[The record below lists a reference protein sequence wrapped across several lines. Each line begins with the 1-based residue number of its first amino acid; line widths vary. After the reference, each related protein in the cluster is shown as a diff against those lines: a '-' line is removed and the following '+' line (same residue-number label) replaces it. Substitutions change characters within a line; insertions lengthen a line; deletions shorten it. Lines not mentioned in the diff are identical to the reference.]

1 MISEELLQSFIAE
14 ASDLLDDVEPSLVQ
28 YSRLQDVDER
38 TEIVNRVFRHFHS
51 IKGSA
56 GFVGLHNI
64 ARLTH
69 EAETLLEQF
78 RKSPDKVIPQEIIAL
93 LCSTVDLLRAIFAA
107 SGDEEQDNEE
117 LGIDQLIGEL
127 ADATKK
133 LKGRQSTKGFSAL
146 NVSADAK
153 GGDESDVNDLNATQ
167 IVNQQDLGRFTSSL
181 SLLPEAAFGAAPEP
195 PLAVEPPPSAPP
207 PAPPA
212 AEPVP
217 APPAGDQTPA
227 PDKAAAKS
235 PSGRGKAASLVGEG
249 RSESLTRARRMSSD
263 TARIIH
269 TSRRVREDKMTTTEF
284 AGRYVS
290 EANEL
295 LEQIEQALLQAE
307 QHPEASGDA
316 IQEALRC
323 LHSFKGN
330 SGFMNLTD
338 LERLSHR
345 MESEVESTIGR
356 ALGLDSQTFD
366 ALLQMIDVLRQG
378 VLDYSCGGSGA
389 IPEADAYIAMMDEFS
404 TTQRSSST
412 RRSKGNTG
420 RLAGAA
426 SPALPPAPPPP
437 PPAPPAPSSAPP
449 PPPAVK
455 AAPVPSPDTTRIGPI
470 DRPKSTEVLS
480 TSLALGA
487 RPAAGL
493 GERNAEEQRKSTD
506 NSTTVRA
513 RPQAP
518 QPQAGGTVK
527 RKSTDT
533 TRLVLRG
540 SVSQQVD
547 LRTTPKMDKIL
558 ITGAPPPPPTVE
570 LPGKIDLGLPEEESK
585 GAKTTE
591 APRPKDTR
599 KQSDT
604 GQKRRSAE
612 QVAVRNDIRVDLR
625 KLDAMLD
632 LVGELVIAEAMV
644 TRHPVVRD
652 AENESLERAVHQLR
666 RVASSL
672 QDMATSVRMIPLAP
686 TFRRMTR
693 LVYDLSGK
701 AGKMVDLILL
711 GEETEVDRTVIER
724 ISDPLVHIIRN
735 AIDHGIEPPEDRIK
749 LGKPEIGRLTIEGHH
764 EGGEVWIVITDD
776 GRGLNR
782 EAILQRAI
790 SRGLIQGDGS
800 DLTDSQIYH
809 FIFEPGFST
818 ATKVTDISGRGFGM
832 DVVKKNIEK
841 LSGKIDIR
849 TRAGEGT
856 AVVLRIPLT
865 LAIIEGM
872 LISAGDTR
880 YIIPLLSIRESLKP
894 DLSQIMHT
902 PDGQQLVKIRN
913 ELIPIVKLDET
924 FTRVKSTRSMM
935 DGILM
940 IVEGED
946 GDVVALFA
954 DELLGQQETVIK
966 GLSGWLKRSRG
977 VSGCTILGDGEVGL
991 ILDIGAIVR
1000 LARQKSS
1007 A

>member
-28 YSRLQDVDER
+28 YSRMDNVEER

-78 RKSPDKVIPQEIIAL
+78 RKSPDKIIPQANIVL
-93 LCSTVDLLRAIFAA
+93 LCRTVDLLRAIFEHGGEGGEG
-107 SGDEEQDNEE
+107 GDDS
-117 LGIDQLIGEL
+117 LGIDALIAEIAAATLAIRGKPPKRSPTIRFAPPTVP
-127 ADATKK
+127 ADATQVVTHPAVN
-133 LKGRQSTKGFSAL
+133 LPAGETKQP
-146 NVSADAK
+146 
-153 GGDESDVNDLNATQ
+153 TPPP
-167 IVNQQDLGRFTSSL
+167 T
-181 SLLPEAAFGAAPEP
+181 AAPAPAQAGAPIGVFRAKTGGTEVR
-195 PLAVEPPPSAPP
+195 AAPP
-207 PAPPA
+207 PE
-212 AEPVP
+212 EPR
-217 APPAGDQTPA
+217 PAGA
-227 PDKAAAKS
+227 E
-235 PSGRGKAASLVGEG
+235 SGKTDT
-249 RSESLTRARRMSSD
+249 LTRPRRMSSD

-269 TSRRVREDKMTTTEF
+269 TRKMASKEKMTTTEF
-284 AGRYVS
+284 AGRYVA

-295 LEQIEQALLQAE
+295 LEQIEQALLHAE
-307 QHPEASGDA
+307 QHPDSSNDS

-345 MESEVESTIGR
+345 MEAEVENNIGR

-378 VLDYSCGGSGA
+378 VLDFSCGGSGN

-404 TTQRSSST
+404 AAPRPD
-412 RRSKGNTG
+412 TG
-420 RLAGAA
+420 IRGQNWNQGTPAA
-426 SPALPPAPPPP
+426 PAPAPAAVPPPP
-437 PPAPPAPSSAPP
+437 PPAPP
-449 PPPAVK
+449 PAK
-455 AAPVPSPDTTRIGPI
+455 TPA
-470 DRPKSTEVLS
+470 TE
-480 TSLALGA
+480 
-487 RPAAGL
+487 
-493 GERNAEEQRKSTD
+493 
-506 NSTTVRA
+506 
-513 RPQAP
+513 
-518 QPQAGGTVK
+518 GGTRKERRPSNTK
-527 RKSTDT
+527 RQEST

-540 SVSQQVD
+540 DTSKQED
-547 LRTTPKMDKIL
+547 LRTLPKAASISM
-558 ITGAPPPPPTVE
+558 GPPPNGEQPAAAPVRSPE
-570 LPGKIDLGLPEEESK
+570 PAKPAARPAASPQAESGRRQNDKNQPGKN
-585 GAKTTE
+585 
-591 APRPKDTR
+591 
-599 KQSDT
+599 SDT
-604 GQKRRSAE
+604 GQKRRIAE
-612 QVAVRNDIRVDLR
+612 QVAARNDIRVDLR
-625 KLDAMLD
+625 KLDTMLD

-644 TRHPVVRD
+644 TRHPVVWD

-693 LVYDLSGK
+693 LVYDLSVK
-701 AGKMVDLILL
+701 AGKQIDLILL

-735 AIDHGIEPPEDRIK
+735 AIDHGIEPPEERVA
-749 LGKPEIGRLTIEGHH
+749 LGKPETGRLTIEGHH

-776 GRGLNR
+776 GRGLDR
-782 EAILQRAI
+782 AAILEKAI
-790 SRGLIQGDGS
+790 SRGMVQGDGS
-800 DLTDSQIYH
+800 DLTDNQIYH
-809 FIFEPGFST
+809 FVFEPGFST
-818 ATKVTDISGRGFGM
+818 AARVTDISGRGFGM

-841 LSGKIDIR
+841 LSGRIDIR
-849 TRAGEGT
+849 TRPGEGT
-856 AVVLRIPLT
+856 AVVMRIPLT

-872 LISAGDTR
+872 LVSSGGTR
-880 YIIPLLSIRESLKP
+880 YIIPLLSIRESLRP
-894 DLSQIMHT
+894 DMSQIFST
-902 PDGQQLVKIRN
+902 PDGQEVVRLRE

-924 FTRVKSTRSMM
+924 FSRVKNVRSLE

-940 IVEGED
+940 IVEGEE
-946 GDVVALFA
+946 GEVVALFA

-966 GLSGWLKRSRG
+966 GLSGWLKKSRG

-1000 LARQKSS
+1000 LARQRSS

>member
-14 ASDLLDDVEPSLVQ
+14 ASDLLDDIEPSLVE
-28 YSRLQDVDER
+28 YSRLQDVDDR
-38 TEIVNRVFRHFHS
+38 TEIVNRIFRHFHS

-78 RKSPDKVIPQEIIAL
+78 RKSPDRVISQEHAAL
-93 LCSTVDLLRAIFAA
+93 LYHTVDLLRAIFE
-107 SGDEEQDNEE
+107 SGGGDEDEDNEE
-117 LGIDQLIGEL
+117 LGIDSLIREIS
-127 ADATKK
+127 AATQS
-133 LKGRQSTKGFSAL
+133 LKGKQAKGFSAL
-146 NVSADAK
+146 SLSAD
-153 GGDESDVNDLNATQ
+153 DSLPSESEGEALDATQ
-167 IVNQQDLGRFTSSL
+167 VVNADEIGRFT
-181 SLLPEAAFGAAPEP
+181 
-195 PLAVEPPPSAPP
+195 
-207 PAPPA
+207 
-212 AEPVP
+212 
-217 APPAGDQTPA
+217 
-227 PDKAAAKS
+227 
-235 PSGRGKAASLVGEG
+235 AASDTDSETTIPAEEDHTGTRIVPKPTAAIPSSQTSAGSSATSVGEA
-249 RSESLTRARRMSSD
+249 RSESITRSRRMSSD

-269 TSRRVREDKMTTTEF
+269 TSRRVRESSLTSSEF
-284 AGRYVS
+284 VGKYVS

-307 QHPEASGDA
+307 QHPESSNDS

-330 SGFMNLTD
+330 SGFMNLAD

-345 MESEVESTIGR
+345 MESEVESNIGR
-356 ALGLDSQTFD
+356 SLGLDSQTFD

-378 VLDYSCGGSGA
+378 VLDFSCGGSGA
-389 IPEADAYIAMMDEFS
+389 IPEADAYIAMMDDFS
-404 TTQRSSST
+404 HTRSDT
-412 RRSKGNTG
+412 DAKRVTHDTA
-420 RLAGAA
+420 RLIRETAA
-426 SPALPPAPPPP
+426 SA
-437 PPAPPAPSSAPP
+437 SQ
-449 PPPAVK
+449 
-455 AAPVPSPDTTRIGPI
+455 SPDTTQRIRSTVPETQAMVRPI
-470 DRPKSTEVLS
+470 DLSNAPRRGETE
-480 TSLALGA
+480 
-487 RPAAGL
+487 AAGT
-493 GERNAEEQRKSTD
+493 EEKI
-506 NSTTVRA
+506 
-513 RPQAP
+513 P
-518 QPQAGGTVK
+518 

-540 SVSQQVD
+540 DTSQQVD
-547 LRTTPKMDKIL
+547 LRETPKAEKITIL
-558 ITGAPPPPPTVE
+558 PPPDAPAPEPAAPVQQE
-570 LPGKIDLGLPEEESK
+570 VAKPEEK
-585 GAKTTE
+585 Q
-591 APRPKDTR
+591 PVRPASDTV
-599 KQSDT
+599 KQSRTKNQGSDT
-604 GQKRRSAE
+604 GQKRRIAE
-612 QVAVRNDIRVDLR
+612 QLAARNDIRVDLR
-625 KLDAMLD
+625 KLDNMLD

-701 AGKMVDLILL
+701 ANKLVDLVLL

-735 AIDHGIEPPEDRIK
+735 AIDHGIEPPEERVR
-749 LGKPEIGRLTIEGHH
+749 LGKPEVGRLTIEGHH

-776 GRGLNR
+776 GRGLDR
-782 EAILQRAI
+782 AAIVRRAI
-790 SRGLIQGDGS
+790 SRGLITGDGS
-800 DLTDSQIYH
+800 DLTDNQVYH

-818 ATKVTDISGRGFGM
+818 ATRVTDISGRGFGM

-849 TRAGEGT
+849 TRPGEGT

-865 LAIIEGM
+865 LAIIDGM

-894 DLSQIMHT
+894 DPAQIMTT
-902 PDGQQLVKIRN
+902 PDGQQLVKLRT

-924 FTRVKSTRSMM
+924 FSRVKNARTML

-946 GDVVALFA
+946 GEVVALFA

>member
-14 ASDLLDDVEPSLVQ
+14 ASDLLDDVEPSLVE
-28 YSRLQDVDER
+28 YSRLDDIEER
-38 TEIVNRVFRHFHS
+38 MEIVNRVFRHFHS

-78 RKSPDKVIPQEIIAL
+78 RKSPDKVIPQENIAL
-93 LCSTVDLLRAIFAA
+93 LYRTVDLLRAIFD
-107 SGDEEQDNEE
+107 SGGDPESEENEDSRIDALIDE
-117 LGIDQLIGEL
+117 ISK
-127 ADATKK
+127 ATKSIK
-133 LKGRQSTKGFSAL
+133 SRAVKGYSAL
-146 NVSADAK
+146 NISADLAHAAETEVESPK
-153 GGDESDVNDLNATQ
+153 TTQVVSLPSGGKMNAGATPSDAEPT
-167 IVNQQDLGRFTSSL
+167 
-181 SLLPEAAFGAAPEP
+181 EAET
-195 PLAVEPPPSAPP
+195 
-207 PAPPA
+207 PA
-212 AEPVP
+212 AGTETRSPTRSTEIRQRPTSEPKATDGKTGGVP
-217 APPAGDQTPA
+217 TSISD
-227 PDKAAAKS
+227 
-235 PSGRGKAASLVGEG
+235 RN
-249 RSESLTRARRMSSD
+249 RSDSVTRSRHPSSD

-269 TSRRVREDKMTTTEF
+269 TSKMTKPDKMTTSEF

-295 LEQIEQALLQAE
+295 LEQTEQALLQAE
-307 QHPEASGDA
+307 QHPESSNDA
-316 IQEALRC
+316 VQEALRC

-330 SGFMNLTD
+330 SGLMNLTD

-345 MESEVESTIGR
+345 METEVENNIGR
-356 ALGLDSQTFD
+356 SLGLDSQTFD
-366 ALLQMIDVLRQG
+366 VLLQMIDILRQG
-378 VLDYSCGGSGA
+378 VLDFSCGGSGS
-389 IPEADAYIAMMDEFS
+389 IPEADAYIAMMDEYSF
-404 TTQRSSST
+404 RP
-412 RRSKGNTG
+412 NTDTNI
-420 RLAGAA
+420 R
-426 SPALPPAPPPP
+426 PPKNNTSVNHAKADPEKTAFPPSPPPEDKIP
-437 PPAPPAPSSAPP
+437 QKKETDTRELKQE
-449 PPPAVK
+449 VK
-455 AAPVPSPDTTRIGPI
+455 P
-470 DRPKSTEVLS
+470 
-480 TSLALGA
+480 
-487 RPAAGL
+487 
-493 GERNAEEQRKSTD
+493 QR
-506 NSTTVRA
+506 
-513 RPQAP
+513 Q
-518 QPQAGGTVK
+518 
-527 RKSTDT
+527 STDT

-540 SVSQQVD
+540 NTSAQED
-547 LRTTPKMDKIL
+547 LRSIPKADTINIMSD
-558 ITGAPPPPPTVE
+558 TDTQPPPPMTTSSGPATPSAVN
-570 LPGKIDLGLPEEESK
+570 
-585 GAKTTE
+585 KTKETE
-591 APRPKDTR
+591 RHHKAPDKT
-599 KQSDT
+599 SDT
-604 GQKRRSAE
+604 GQKRRTAE
-612 QVAVRNDIRVDLR
+612 QLAARNDIRVDLR

-644 TRHPVVRD
+644 TRHPVVWN

-693 LVYDLSGK
+693 LVYDLSVK
-701 AGKMVDLILL
+701 AGKQVDLILL

-735 AIDHGIEPPEDRIK
+735 AIDHGIEPPEERLAI
-749 LGKPEIGRLTIEGHH
+749 GKPETGRLTIEGHH

-776 GRGLNR
+776 GRGLDR

-790 SRGLIQGDGS
+790 TRGLIQGDGS
-800 DLTDSQIYH
+800 DLSDNQIYH

-849 TRAGEGT
+849 TRPGEGT
-856 AVVLRIPLT
+856 AVVMRIPLT

-872 LISAGDTR
+872 LVRSGTTR
-880 YIIPLLSIRESLKP
+880 YIIPLLSIRESLRP
-894 DLSQIMHT
+894 ELSQIFST
-902 PDGQQLVKIRN
+902 PDGQQVVKLRD

-924 FTRVKSTRSMM
+924 FNRTEGTRDLME
-935 DGILM
+935 GILM

-946 GDVVALFA
+946 GEVVALFA

-966 GLSGWLKRSRG
+966 GLSGWLKKSRG

-1000 LARQKSS
+1000 LARQRSS

>member
-1 MISEELLQSFIAE
+1 MLYGRGIPNSEKASLRADTGCGKTMISEELLQSFISE
-14 ASDLLDDVEPSLVQ
+14 ASDLLDDVEPSLVE
-28 YSRLQDVDER
+28 YSRLDNVEER
-38 TEIVNRVFRHFHS
+38 IEIVNRVFRHFHS

-56 GFVGLHNI
+56 GFVGLHDI

-78 RKSPDKVIPQEIIAL
+78 RKSPDKIIPQSSIVL
-93 LCSTVDLLRAIFAA
+93 LCRTVDLLRAIFEKGGEGGAG
-107 SGDEEQDNEE
+107 GDDN
-117 LGIDQLIGEL
+117 LGIDALIAEIAGSIQ
-127 ADATKK
+127 AIKGKPTKR
-133 LKGRQSTKGFSAL
+133 LSVTKSFSA
-146 NVSADAK
+146 SGQKAK
-153 GGDESDVNDLNATQ
+153 GAGATQ
-167 IVNQQDLGRFTSSL
+167 AI
-181 SLLPEAAFGAAPEP
+181 A
-195 PLAVEPPPSAPP
+195 PPSAGA
-207 PAPPA
+207 PAHANIGLFKTVAPA
-212 AEPVP
+212 AEPAAPPPSPP
-217 APPAGDQTPA
+217 AP
-227 PDKAAAKS
+227 S
-235 PSGRGKAASLVGEG
+235 PSQPEAQRGAGAEGGKTDALGR
-249 RSESLTRARRMSSD
+249 TRRVSSD

-269 TSRRVREDKMTTTEF
+269 TRKMGGAKEKMTTSEF
-284 AGRYVS
+284 AGRYVT

-295 LEQIEQALLQAE
+295 LEEIEQSLLHAE
-307 QHPEASGDA
+307 QHPESSGDA

-345 MESEVESTIGR
+345 MESEVENNIGR

-378 VLDYSCGGSGA
+378 VLDFSCGGSGS
-389 IPEADAYIAMMDEFS
+389 IPEADAYIAMMDEFTS
-404 TTQRSSST
+404 APRPDTGVRG
-412 RRSKGNTG
+412 SKVAMMTKNETPP
-420 RLAGAA
+420 
-426 SPALPPAPPPP
+426 PAPSAPPPP
-437 PPAPPAPSSAPP
+437 PPARENQEAAAAPSE
-449 PPPAVK
+449 
-455 AAPVPSPDTTRIGPI
+455 G
-470 DRPKSTEVLS
+470 
-480 TSLALGA
+480 GA
-487 RPAAGL
+487 KNR
-493 GERNAEEQRKSTD
+493 ERTVS
-506 NSTTVRA
+506 TVR
-513 RPQAP
+513 R
-518 QPQAGGTVK
+518 
-527 RKSTDT
+527 RESNT

-540 SVSQQVD
+540 DTSKQED
-547 LRTTPKMDKIL
+547 LREIPKAESIVIAMPPEVAAERPAGPQPRTPESSAPASSPAAAGSGDR
-558 ITGAPPPPPTVE
+558 GAA
-570 LPGKIDLGLPEEESK
+570 KAQPE
-585 GAKTTE
+585 
-591 APRPKDTR
+591 

-604 GQKRRSAE
+604 AHKRRNAD
-612 QVAVRNDIRVDLR
+612 ALAARNDIRVDLR
-625 KLDAMLD
+625 KLDSMLD

-644 TRHPVVRD
+644 TRHPVVWN

-693 LVYDLSGK
+693 LVYDLSVK
-701 AGKMVDLILL
+701 AGKQIDLILL

-735 AIDHGIEPPEDRIK
+735 AIDHGIEPPEQRIA
-749 LGKPEIGRLTIEGHH
+749 LGKPETGRLTIEGHH

-776 GRGLNR
+776 GRGLDKA
-782 EAILQRAI
+782 AILEKAI
-790 SRGLIQGDGS
+790 SRGMVTGDGT
-800 DLTDSQIYH
+800 DLTDNQIYH
-809 FIFEPGFST
+809 FVFEPGFST
-818 ATKVTDISGRGFGM
+818 ATRVTDISGRGFGM

-841 LSGKIDIR
+841 LSGRIDIR
-849 TRAGEGT
+849 TRPGEGT

-872 LISAGDTR
+872 LVSSGGTR
-880 YIIPLLSIRESLKP
+880 YIIPLLTIRESLRP
-894 DLSQIMHT
+894 DMSQIFST
-902 PDGQQLVKIRN
+902 PDGQEVVKLRE

-924 FTRVKSTRSMM
+924 FSRVKSSRNLV

-946 GDVVALFA
+946 GEVVALFA

-966 GLSGWLKRSRG
+966 GLSGWLKKSRG